1 MAAGDP
7 ILDLSDYVNL
17 VTGGNSGTPEQLWW
31 FKDARQN
38 GGAAAAPVSGRLT
51 SLWQYDGFPSGASNT
66 APTTAAVPTNATDGA
81 LKQTSPGGGR
91 TKRIAGYNFG
101 GCTAAGTIIV
111 YDRLSHQGGL
121 SGTTTTAQTTNLP
134 TAALTRYTTGVG
146 VMPWLEVYTAV
157 GTTATT
163 VTCSYTDQG
172 GTTGNTSLATVFGS
186 AGYNNQ
192 NRILPIPLAAG
203 DYGCRAVASVTVL
216 ATTGTA
222 GAFGVTLAKPLF
234 IIPTPV
240 LGMGDVRSFLNEPGG
255 PLAIGSDA
263 CLGLAFLAN
272 TTTIPQLHLGL
283 YFFEK

>member
-7 ILDLSDYVNL
+7 VLDLSDYVNL

-38 GGAAAAPVSGRLT
+38 GAAAAAPVSGRIT

-66 APTTAAVPTNATDGA
+66 APSTAAVPTNATAGA

-91 TKRIAGYNFG
+91 TKRLAGYNLG
-101 GCTAAGTIIV
+101 GISAAGTLVV

-121 SGTTTTAQTTNLP
+121 SGTSTSAQTTNLP
-134 TAALTRYTTGVG
+134 TAALTRYTNGEG
-146 VMPWLEVYTAV
+146 VMPWLEIYTAV

-163 VTCSYTDQG
+163 VTISYTDQG

-186 AGYNNQ
+186 AGFNNI
-192 NRILPIPLAAG
+192 NRIIPIPLAAG

-222 GAFGVTLAKPLF
+222 GNFGVTLAKPLF
-234 IIPTPV
+234 AIPAPV
-240 LGMGDVRSFLNEPGG
+240 LGMGDCRSFLAEPGG
-255 PLAIGSDA
+255 PLAIGDDA
-263 CLGLAFLAN
+263 CLAMTWLAN
-272 TTTIPQLHLGL
+272 TTTIPQVHFGL
-283 YFFEK
+283 FFFEK